1 MKPNSHSHYHQL
13 PATPQ
18 GFHVLSR
25 NYLLSGYP
33 TIQQKKKKKVAILLS
48 IIKNCYKRKQ
58 LELKILTLSHNH
70 HHPIFSL
77 SKLSPV
83 LKLFS
88 PWFLVQQISCANGK
102 AELTS
107 IHYKFDTSNL
117 CQSLD
122 TITITKLYS
131 NQPFINSFG
140 DSITSFSIIR
150 VCFLQFF
157 DGIFFYC
164 NCYVL
169 KFD

>member
-1 MKPNSHSHYHQL
+1 MS
-13 PATPQ
+13 
-18 GFHVLSR
+18 
-25 NYLLSGYP
+25 
-33 TIQQKKKKKVAILLS
+33 KKNVAILLS
-48 IIKNCYKRKQ
+48 IIIQCYKRKQ

-83 LKLFS
+83 LKRFS
-88 PWFLVQQISCANGK
+88 PWFLLQQISCANGK
-102 AELTS
+102 AELTP
-107 IHYKFDTSNL
+107 IHNKFNTSNL

-131 NQPFINSFG
+131 NQPFLNSFG

-157 DGIFFYC
+157 HGIFSTVIPMC
-164 NCYVL
+164 SNLNKHVL
-169 KFD
+169 DL

>member
-18 GFHVLSR
+18 GFHVLSH
-25 NYLLSGYP
+25 NYLLSGNP
-33 TIQQKKKKKVAILLS
+33 TIF
-48 IIKNCYKRKQ
+48 KNCYKRKQ

-83 LKLFS
+83 LKRFS
-88 PWFLVQQISCANGK
+88 PWFSVQQISCANGK
-102 AELTS
+102 AELTP
-107 IHYKFDTSNL
+107 IHYKFNTSNL

-131 NQPFINSFG
+131 NQPFLNSFG

-150 VCFLQFF
+150 VCFHQFF

-164 NCYVL
+164 NCYNLTKHVL
-169 KFD
+169 NL